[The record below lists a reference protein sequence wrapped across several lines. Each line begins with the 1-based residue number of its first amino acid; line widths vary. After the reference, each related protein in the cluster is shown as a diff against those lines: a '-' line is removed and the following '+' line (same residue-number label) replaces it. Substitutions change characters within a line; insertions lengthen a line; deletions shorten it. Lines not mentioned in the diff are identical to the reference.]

1 MKRELYAGLAIMC
14 MTTSAMLAW
23 AQDPAEE
30 KPTPARNAFV
40 KVFSYSPLAFNGVF
54 VNQLDTETTATAA
67 QKYGVLKALVLAE
80 ASVSPRNVGQVFTDA
95 PPAVRALLKTTTKAI
110 LDQATSDTLA
120 QAAIMSAEAAG
131 ALGDD

>member
-1 MKRELYAGLAIMC
+1 
-14 MTTSAMLAW
+14 
-23 AQDPAEE
+23 
-30 KPTPARNAFV
+30 V

-95 PPAVRALLKTTTKAI
+95 SPAVRALLKTTTKAI
-110 LDQATSDTLA
+110 LAQATSNTLA